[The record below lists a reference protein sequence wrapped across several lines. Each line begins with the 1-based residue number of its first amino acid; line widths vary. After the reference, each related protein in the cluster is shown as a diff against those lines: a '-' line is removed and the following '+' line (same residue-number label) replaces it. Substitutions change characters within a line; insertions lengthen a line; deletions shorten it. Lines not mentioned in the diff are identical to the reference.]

1 VFPLPE
7 VKNFFHLQHAFLK
20 YMRISNKVLI
30 DWSIFI
36 LLSFIWGSSFIL
48 MKLGLYDSNGQPV
61 LTAYQVAALRL
72 FSAGLVLLPFAVRSF
87 RAIPDNKKGFVVLS
101 GLLGSFFPAF
111 LFCIAETKI
120 DSALA
125 GTLNALTPVFVIITG
140 FLLYQSKTSKA
151 KIIGVLVALTG
162 SFLLLLTRSPKA
174 NDNIGYAGFVLIATV
189 LYGFNVNMVR
199 HRLQQVGSLHIATLA
214 FVFLTVPSGLIL
226 WFTHFFQLPLA
237 EPVYLKATAASV
249 VLGVAGTAIASILF
263 YVLVKRAGGI
273 FASMVT
279 YGIPFIAIFWGLIY
293 NEQITWLQVASLG
306 VILAGVYIA
315 NK

>member
-20 YMRISNKVLI
+20 YMRVSNKVLI

-61 LTAYQVAALRL
+61 LTAYQV
-72 FSAGLVLLPFAVRSF
+72 G
-87 RAIPDNKKGFVVLS
+87 AIPDNKKGFVVLS

-174 NDNIGYAGFVLIATV
+174 NDNIGYAGFVLIATIF
-189 LYGFNVNMVR
+189 YGFNVNMVR

-249 VLGVAGTAIASILF
+249 VLGVSGTAIASILF

>member
-1 VFPLPE
+1 
-7 VKNFFHLQHAFLK
+7 
-20 YMRISNKVLI
+20 MRFTNKVLI
-30 DWSIFI
+30 DWGIFI

-48 MKLGLYDSNGQPV
+48 MKLGLYDANGQPV
-61 LTAYQVAALRL
+61 LSAYQVAALRL
-72 FSAGLVLLPFAVRSF
+72 FSAGIVLLPFAIRSF
-87 RAIPDNKKGFVVLS
+87 REIPNNKKGFVVLS

-125 GTLNALTPVFVIITG
+125 GTLNALTPVFVIVTG
-140 FLLYQSKTSKA
+140 FLMYQSKTSTT

-174 NDNIGYAGFVLIATV
+174 NDNIIWYAGFVLIATV
-189 LYGFNVNMVR
+189 FYGINVNMVR
-199 HRLQQVGSLHIATLA
+199 HRLQQVGSLNIATVA
-214 FVFLTVPSGLIL
+214 FVFLTIPSGLVL
-226 WFTHFFQLPLA
+226 WFTHFFHLPLI
-237 EPVYLKATAASV
+237 EPVYLRATLASV

-293 NEQITWLQVASLG
+293 KEHITLLQVASLG
-306 VILAGVYIA
+306 VILLGVYIA

>member
-1 VFPLPE
+1 MAYTIG
-7 VKNFFHLQHAFLK
+7 NN
-20 YMRISNKVLI
+20 RIFIN
-30 DWSIFI
+30 WSIFI

-48 MKLGLYDSNGQPV
+48 MKLGLYDAAGQPV
-61 LTAYQVAALRL
+61 LSAYQVAAIRL
-72 FSAGLVLLPFAVRSF
+72 LSAGLVLVPFAVKAF
-87 RAIPDNKKGFVVLS
+87 REIPGNKRGYVVLS

-140 FLLYQSKTSKA
+140 FLLSRSTTSA
-151 KIIGVLVALTG
+151 IKIVGVLLALTG
-162 SFLLLLTRSPKA
+162 SILLLVTGVPKA
-174 NDNIGYAGFVLIATV
+174 NDNKWYAGFVLIATV
-189 LYGFNVNMVR
+189 FYGINVNMVR
-199 HRLQQVGSLHIATLA
+199 HRLQQVGSLNIATVA
-214 FVFLTVPSGLIL
+214 FVFLTLPSAVIL
-226 WFTHFFQLPLA
+226 WATGFFGLPLTSPA
-237 EPVYLKATAASV
+237 YVKAILAGV

-279 YGIPFIAIFWGLIY
+279 YGIPFIAIFWGFIY
-293 NEQITWLQVASLG
+293 NEQITLLQLGSLG

-315 NK
+315 NR

>member
-1 VFPLPE
+1 MKV
-7 VKNFFHLQHAFLK
+7 
-20 YMRISNKVLI
+20 SNKVLI
-30 DWSIFI
+30 DWGIFI

-72 FSAGLVLLPFAVRSF
+72 FSAGLVLLPFAIRSF
-87 RAIPDNKKGFVVLS
+87 KEIPNNKKGFVVLS

-111 LFCIAETKI
+111 LFCVAETKI

-125 GTLNALTPVFVIITG
+125 GTLNALTPVFVIVTG
-140 FLLYQSKTSKA
+140 FLLYQSKTSTA
-151 KIIGVLVALTG
+151 KIIGVLVALAG

-174 NDNIGYAGFVLIATV
+174 NDNIWYAGFVLIATV
-189 LYGFNVNMVR
+189 FYGINVNMVR
-199 HRLQQVGSLHIATLA
+199 HRLQQVGSLNIATVA
-214 FVFLTVPSGLIL
+214 FVFLTIPSGLVL

-237 EPVYLKATAASV
+237 EPVYLRATLASV

-293 NEQITWLQVASLG
+293 KEHITLLQVASLG
-306 VILAGVYIA
+306 VILIGVYIA